1 MSNFDDFADL
11 NAAIADQIKLKADGA
26 AAKAARERVK
36 RGGPSRFGLLPDDL
50 ARIADW
56 EARHEWRAEANI
68 ALFERETCTTCETV
82 SERFVQLMRLEA
94 HRHLRDSTRVVRADS
109 ANAALP
115 NRVYVQSRLV
125 PICPDCAEA
134 KGWLIS
140 EAQEVDWCGSAPAQA
155 REDGQGQ
162 AQAPA
167 PAPTPGP
174 IGDAPF

>member
-1 MSNFDDFADL
+1 MSDFDDFADL

-140 EAQEVDWCGSAPAQA
+140 EAQEVDWCGSAPA
-155 REDGQGQ
+155 REDEQGQ